1 MMEHTLITIGRQFGS
16 GGHEVGNRLAERLD
30 IPLYDHNLLRMAARE
45 LGVSDE
51 DVAKVDETMLGRF
64 LSGYVAGS
72 GEYTA
77 FMSGEEAGRPLSDR
91 LFEAQSELIRRLA
104 QRGPGIFVGRCADQ
118 ILKDD
123 NQLLRVYIYASDM
136 EDRIKRIKKNKHIS
150 QEEALDRI
158 AYKDRQRRDYYNFYT
173 GHEWGKMENYDI
185 CLNTS
190 VLSEEECV
198 ELLMKLAE

>member
-1 MMEHTLITIGRQFGS
+1 MEERKNRVIISVSRQFGS

-104 QRGPGIFVGRCADQ
+104 QRGPGIFVGRCADY
-118 ILKDD
+118 ILR
-123 NQLLRVYIYASDM
+123 NHANAISVYLYASKEECLRHEM
-136 EDRIKRIKKNKHIS
+136 EYMGYTQGQAMKEIKR
-150 QEEALDRI
+150 
-158 AYKDRQRRDYYNFYT
+158 
-173 GHEWGKMENYDI
+173 ME
-185 CLNTS
+185 LQ
-190 VLSEEECV
+190 
-198 ELLMKLAE
+198 K

>member
-1 MMEHTLITIGRQFGS
+1 
-16 GGHEVGNRLAERLD
+16 
-30 IPLYDHNLLRMAARE
+30 MAARE

-104 QRGPGIFVGRCADQ
+104 QRSWYFCRKMCRLCSGRLFKCDQ
-118 ILKDD
+118 
-123 NQLLRVYIYASDM
+123 YIYLC
-136 EDRIKRIKKNKHIS
+136 I
-150 QEEALDRI
+150 
-158 AYKDRQRRDYYNFYT
+158 
-173 GHEWGKMENYDI
+173 
-185 CLNTS
+185 
-190 VLSEEECV
+190 
-198 ELLMKLAE
+198 